1 MTTGP
6 QRGRI
11 PPPNLD
17 DRTWQDLVDQMRA
30 LIPQYA
36 PGWTDHNPS
45 DLGITLIELFAW
57 LTEGVIYRINQ
68 VPDKS
73 YIAFLNLLG
82 ITRDPP
88 SPAHTYLT
96 FDTGTAGDVPAGTQV
111 STVPA
116 KDQPPVVF
124 QTDESVRVL
133 PVTLDTVL
141 QVGPFATGAGT
152 AQYHDL
158 SAAFAA
164 APTAKTVITLPP
176 GQTVQLCLGLTDKP
190 AEPLQ
195 LGVRLFQP
203 LPSGVSV
210 SWVYSAGATEPL
222 AWATPQGLQD
232 GTLLHPPD
240 GSAPLPLGQDGAI
253 TFAPPADWG
262 AQRAAAPPAG
272 APVPT
277 WTSVTPA
284 TAADARTDARYWLGV
299 RLVNAT
305 TVQSAVGIDR
315 LLLNAAHAT
324 AALTVR
330 TPEILGVADGSP
342 FQSYLLRNRPLY
354 QQPDLRAPFG
364 DLTVEVGTGTP
375 TAFQAWTALDDLPPG
390 PGQVYRFDPVVG
402 EITFGDYDPQ
412 SHQGNGSIPAAGS
425 TIRATYRYVASGST
439 GNVAAGTLVVFAD
452 PAAASPVTGVTNLA
466 PAVDGSDEESV
477 GDTLRR
483 APQQL
488 KTRDRAVTADD
499 YEILAGEP
507 NKSLAVVRCLPP
519 RLQVVDGPGTP
530 PAWRTGDPWTFA
542 GIIRAPGSVNVVVI
556 PDQGATVPRP
566 EPTPEL
572 IDEVRAYLD
581 LRRDLGVQL
590 QVVGPRYLPISVQA
604 QVVIWQQ
611 ANAAGATVA
620 SVRADTLQRIAAF
633 LHPTRG
639 GPDGTGWQVG
649 QAVYVS
655 DLFQA
660 VMPDPDVGYLAT
672 LQVRPGI
679 PAYHYPPLNPSGTDS
694 NFNAGLERPFGLSGF
709 GASVRLADYEVVCA
723 ADQHDVQPVVSDS

>member
-1 MTTGP
+1 MTPDP

-11 PPPNLD
+11 APPNLD

-36 PGWTDHNPS
+36 PDWTDHNPS

-57 LTEGVIYRINQ
+57 LTEAVIYRLNQ

-88 SPAHTYLT
+88 APAHTYLT

-111 STVPA
+111 STTPVNG
-116 KDQPPVVF
+116 QPPVAF

-133 PVTLDTVL
+133 PLGLDTVL
-141 QVGPFATGAGT
+141 QVGPFANHAAT
-152 AQYHDL
+152 AQYRDL
-158 SAAFAA
+158 SPAFVK
-164 APTAKTVITLPP
+164 APTAKTVVTLPP
-176 GQTVQLCLGLTDKP
+176 RQTVQLCLGYTDKP
-190 AEPLQ
+190 AEPLR

-210 SWVYSAGATEPL
+210 SWVYSAGTTEPL
-222 AWATPQGLQD
+222 AWAKPPGLQD
-232 GTLLHPPD
+232 GTLVHPPD
-240 GSAPLPLGQDGAI
+240 GSAPLPLGQDGTI
-253 TFAPPADWG
+253 TVPPPADWA
-262 AQRAAAPPAG
+262 AQRAAAPAG
-272 APVPT
+272 PPVPA

-284 TAADARTDARYWLGV
+284 TAADARTDARYWLGLQ
-299 RLVNAT
+299 LVNAT
-305 TVQSAVGIDR
+305 AVQSAVGIDR

-354 QQPDLRAPFG
+354 RRPDLLAAFG

-375 TAFQAWTALDDLPPG
+375 PTFQAWTAMDDLPPG

-425 TIRATYRYVASGST
+425 TIRATYRYVAAGAA

-452 PAAASPVTGVTNLA
+452 PAAVSPVTGVTNLA
-466 PAVDGSDEESV
+466 PAVDGSDEETV
-477 GDTLRR
+477 EDTLRR

-488 KTRDRAVTADD
+488 KTRDRAVTAED

-507 NKSLAVVRCLPP
+507 NKSVAVVRCLPP
-519 RLQVVDGPGTP
+519 RLQVLDGPGAT
-530 PAWRTGDPWTFA
+530 PAWRAGDPWTFA
-542 GIIRAPGSVNVVVI
+542 GIIRAPGSVNIVVI
-556 PDQGATVPRP
+556 PDQGAEVPRP
-566 EPTPEL
+566 EPTAEL
-572 IDEVRAYLD
+572 IGEVRAYLD
-581 LRRDLGVQL
+581 VRRDLGVQL

-611 ANAAGATVA
+611 AAAAGATIA
-620 SVRADTLQRIAAF
+620 SVQSDTLQRIAAF
-633 LHPTRG
+633 LHPARG
-639 GPDGTGWQVG
+639 APGDTGWQVG

-660 VMPDPDVGYLAT
+660 IMPDPDVGYIST
-672 LQVRPGI
+672 LQVRPAI
-679 PAYHYPPLNPSGTDS
+679 PAYHYPPLNPSGTDT
-694 NFNAGLERPFGLSGF
+694 NFNAALERPFGLSAY

-723 ADQHDVQPVVSDS
+723 ATQHDVQAVVSDT